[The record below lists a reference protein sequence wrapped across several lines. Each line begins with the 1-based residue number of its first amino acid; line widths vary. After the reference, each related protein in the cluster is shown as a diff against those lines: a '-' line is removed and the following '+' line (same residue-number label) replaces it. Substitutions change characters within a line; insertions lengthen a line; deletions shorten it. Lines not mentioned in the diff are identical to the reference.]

1 MLQVGRPNS
10 MTVTRQS
17 EEVGVA
23 FGILGCPCLEVRI
36 NGDRINGLFHLGIDG

>member
-23 FGILGCPCLEVRI
+23 FGVGEMLCQ
-36 NGDRINGLFHLGIDG
+36 NGQDTWMSLPGS